1 MSATTP
7 ERLLEEAIRVIET
20 GGEAAVTLRDVA
32 SACGVTTPIIYK
44 AFGSRDGLIVAAQ
57 AERFRRVIDSIA
69 APFVAAID
77 SASTVDELRDLID
90 LLLAATQD
98 DSRAEFRRVQYSVL
112 GASVSRPTLQRAVD
126 DALRSLVD
134 ASSAAMERA
143 RDRGLVRGDLELP
156 EMVWW
161 WFGQVQG
168 RILIEQSAAPI
179 DGARWN
185 RAARTATF
193 ALLFGDSGA

>member
-1 MSATTP
+1 MASATTP
-7 ERLLEEAIRVIET
+7 DRLLEESIRVIEE

-69 APFVAAID
+69 APFVLAVEAAT
-77 SASTVDELRDLID
+77 TVDELRDVID
-90 LLLAATQD
+90 LLLAATQHE
-98 DSRAEFRRVQYSVL
+98 SRAEFRRVQYSVL
-112 GASVSRPTLQRAVD
+112 GASVSRPALQRAVD

-134 ASSAAMERA
+134 AASGAIEVA
-143 RDRGLVRGDLELP
+143 RDRGLVRADLELP

-168 RILIEQSAAPI
+168 RILIEQSEAPV
-179 DGARWN
+179 DGARWD
-185 RAARTATF
+185 RAARAATF
-193 ALLFGDSGA
+193 ALLFGD